1 MRIAALTSVLAALSL
16 ASCAGTETAME
27 STPEPLPISSQAI
40 TYGDGEV
47 PFEGF
52 IARPAGAVKKRPGVI
67 VVHEWWGHNEYAR
80 GRARQL
86 AENGY
91 VALAVDMYG
100 GGKLAEHPSD
110 AGEFMAEA
118 TADAAVMEARFRAGL
133 ALLHAQPDVD
143 AGRTGALGYCMGG
156 AVCLN
161 MLRAGVDLDAVASI
175 HGLLDGAVVADPS
188 VGGSKTIVLAASGGD
203 DPMASEASVA
213 AFEEEMTALDL
224 QELRMLVFPGVLHA
238 FSNPDATRLGEEFE
252 LPLRYDADADAK
264 SWAAT
269 LQLFRDAL
277 GAQD

>member
-1 MRIAALTSVLAALSL
+1 MRIAALSSLLAAFPLV
-16 ASCAGTETAME
+16 SCAGTEAAL
-27 STPEPLPISSQAI
+27 EPLAVSSQAI
-40 TYGDGEV
+40 AYGDGEIT
-47 PFEGF
+47 FEGF
-52 IARPAGAVKKRPGVI
+52 IARPAGPVKERPGVI
-67 VVHEWWGHNEYAR
+67 VVHEWWGHNDHAR

-110 AGEFMAEA
+110 AAEFMAEA

-143 AGRTGALGYCMGG
+143 ASRTGALGYCMGG

-161 MLRAGVDLDAVASI
+161 MLRMGVDLDAVASI
-175 HGLLDGAVVADPS
+175 HGLLDSDISAEPS
-188 VGGSKTIVLAASGGD
+188 VGGSKTIVLVASGGA

-213 AFEEEMTALDL
+213 AFEAEMATLDL
-224 QELRMLVFPGVLHA
+224 KELRTLVFPGVLHA
-238 FSNPDATRLGEEFE
+238 FSNPDATRLGEEFD
-252 LPLRYDADADAK
+252 LPLAYDADADED

-269 LQLFRDAL
+269 LRLFRDTL
-277 GAQD
+277 GPRD